1 MINTDFKL
9 TRKNFSHL
17 LLLAVIFFIALALP
31 KHAHAET
38 AAVAA
43 KKISALFVRSNP
55 RLSKNNADLYA
66 RLAVAA
72 AVRFKQNPYVVAA
85 LIVNESTVK
94 YNAVSKGGDYGLM
107 QIHWKAHSMTV
118 AKRYGIKKPSGLF
131 NPRINIYYGTE
142 ILANC
147 NKRAKGN
154 FDKTILYY
162 SSGNKKLVTKVKRT
176 MATIK

>member
-1 MINTDFKL
+1 MRM
-9 TRKNFSHL
+9 TRKKFSYAL
-17 LLLAVIFFIALALP
+17 FLIVIAFLALAFNQT
-31 KHAHAET
+31 ASAET
-38 AAVAA
+38 ASAA
-43 KKISALFVRSNP
+43 SKKISALFMRANP
-55 RLSKNNADLYA
+55 KLSKSNADLYA

-72 AVRFKQNPYVVAA
+72 AIRFKQNPYVVAA
-85 LIVNESTVK
+85 LIVNESTVR

-107 QIHWKAHSMTV
+107 QIHWKAHSKTV
-118 AKRYGIKKPSGLF
+118 AKRFGIKKPSGLF

-176 MATIK
+176 MATVK